1 MLHGFDVNRD
11 YNNELIV
18 KFDELFYHITIK

>member
-1 MLHGFDVNRD
+1 MLHGLDVNRD
-11 YNNELIV
+11 YNNEFIV